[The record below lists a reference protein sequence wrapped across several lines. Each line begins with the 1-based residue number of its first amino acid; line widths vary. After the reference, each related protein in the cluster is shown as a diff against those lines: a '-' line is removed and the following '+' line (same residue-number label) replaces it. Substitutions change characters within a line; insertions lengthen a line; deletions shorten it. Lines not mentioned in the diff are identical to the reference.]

1 MEPNQQ
7 HDLETITALVREI
20 ESSQNLRE
28 FETIKLPLELVE
40 AGISLWES
48 SFHPEVL
55 KQIANLDPETLEAWA
70 IALSKTLQTQLEILQ
85 SWLPHF
91 STLPIPTT
99 LKQKISDRTASI
111 EQIASEKSQLLQ
123 SSADLLSQEEKL
135 QQDNAELQKLK
146 DKLKQLEAIKT
157 ELQNTNLNDLQQSIN
172 EQTAALEPQQ
182 KNLRSL
188 QQQKA
193 DLDDQIAALQR
204 QQTALKEEITYWQ
217 TRQNRLETN
226 TTETVTEIITL
237 TQLQRQ
243 RLSAALASEIT
254 TLEQQRT
261 ELAQQ
266 QELYHQTQQQLEKAR
281 QDFQEYQTAT
291 EEIRTALNTHYQCD
305 RTLGTFLPVDR
316 QKIDNLFKNV
326 EDFLAQIDQEL
337 AIARSKHEQAQTTK
351 PITF

>member
-1 MEPNQQ
+1 MQPNQQ
-7 HDLETITALVREI
+7 HDLETITALLRQI
-20 ESSQNLRE
+20 QQSQNLIE

-40 AGISLWES
+40 AGINLWES

-55 KQIANLDPETLEAWA
+55 KQIANLDQETLEAWA
-70 IALSKTLQTQLEILQ
+70 IALSKTLQTQLEIRQ

-99 LKQKISDRTASI
+99 LKQKISDRTKSI
-111 EQIASEKSQLLQ
+111 QQIASEKSQLILT
-123 SSADLLSQEEKL
+123 STNLLSQEEKL
-135 QQDNAELQKLK
+135 HQDNAELQKLK
-146 DKLKQLEAIKT
+146 DKVKQLEAIKT
-157 ELQNTNLNDLQQSIN
+157 ELQSTNLNDLRQSIN

-193 DLDDQIAALQR
+193 DLDDQIDALHR

-217 TRQNRLETN
+217 NRQNRLETN
-226 TTETVTEIITL
+226 TTETVTELITL

-261 ELAQQ
+261 ELTQQ
-266 QELYHQTQQQLEKAR
+266 QQLYHQTQQQLQKAR
-281 QDFQEYQTAT
+281 EDFQKYQTIT

-316 QKIDNLFKNV
+316 QKIDNLCKNV
-326 EDFLAQIDQEL
+326 EDILAQIDQEL
-337 AIARSKHEQAQTTK
+337 ATARSKNEQAQQTNR
-351 PITF
+351 ITF